1 MAPGGFAFKLLFA
14 SLVVGALG
22 AAAAKGVA
30 PIAAAFVGPPPA
42 AEPKLTPVIT
52 PTAEAAIPPAVASP
66 KAANKPVTIP
76 DKPVTV
82 ADKPVTVGAAARRP
96 ARHAARFSSLMKRL
110 TTTRTHAVKTPVAA
124 PPRTPMPPPG
134 FAETGPYQ
142 RLVYGG
148 PPPGPFGGWG
158 YRDRYFYY
166 P

>member
-22 AAAAKGVA
+22 VAAAKGVA
-30 PIAAAFVGPPPA
+30 PIAASFVGTPPA
-42 AEPKLTPVIT
+42 AEPKLAPVIT
-52 PTAEAAIPPAVASP
+52 PTAEAAIPPAVAAPQP
-66 KAANKPVTIP
+66 KA
-76 DKPVTV
+76 
-82 ADKPVTVGAAARRP
+82 ADKPVTIADKSATISAAARHP

-110 TTTRTHAVKTPVAA
+110 ATARAHTAKTPVAV